1 MRYDDPFSSSP
12 FSAFPAGRN
21 LHNNRPNRPLWSRSR
36 CRRRILEDAG
46 PPLLVAAGEQEIFA
60 RSSPNGR
67 RDEPPLF
74 PCPKKFT
81 FWDTTLLPRGTFWV
95 RVPRRP
101 ARGPRPF
108 SSCSPAA
115 PRRKMRDRCGPKR
128 APRRYSFPVIN
139 ARDLADKLLPY
150 SGLPVNAT
158 RPNRRVR

>member
-81 FWDTTLLPRGTFWV
+81 FWDTTLLPRGPFWV
-95 RVPRRP
+95 RVRAGPP
-101 ARGPRPF
+101 ADAPRPF

-115 PRRKMRDRCGPKR
+115 PRRKMRDRSSILTTCE
-128 APRRYSFPVIN
+128 VI
-139 ARDLADKLLPY
+139 R
-150 SGLPVNAT
+150 SGTTL
-158 RPNRRVR
+158 

>member
-101 ARGPRPF
+101 TRGRPKAVF
-108 SSCSPAA
+108 LLLACCTQEEDA
-115 PRRKMRDRCGPKR
+115 GP
-128 APRRYSFPVIN
+128 PTV
-139 ARDLADKLLPY
+139 
-150 SGLPVNAT
+150 
-158 RPNRRVR
+158 